1 MTSCWPHASKEMIAT
16 RNINVKSPSYSEMQ
30 SPVKDRFGQM
40 PADGVVHNQFLKD
53 TDKAGWSGGHCHFGI
68 IHGNGGASDMIDCKE
83 MTPKW
88 LRYDK
93 HNVYI
98 ITHDRERIKLSVNLW
113 STVFELRK
121 KIYGVLNI
129 PLNKWRLQSFG
140 GKLLWDRHTL
150 TDYDIKDGG
159 TLSMRLLMKGG
170 GSESER
176 HQQEPSSPG
185 TQGIAIATVHPKYP
199 EEKIVKRV
207 RHSGC

>member
-129 PLNKWRLQSFG
+129 PLNK
-140 GKLLWDRHTL
+140 
-150 TDYDIKDGG
+150 
-159 TLSMRLLMKGG
+159 
-170 GSESER
+170 
-176 HQQEPSSPG
+176 
-185 TQGIAIATVHPKYP
+185 
-199 EEKIVKRV
+199 
-207 RHSGC
+207 